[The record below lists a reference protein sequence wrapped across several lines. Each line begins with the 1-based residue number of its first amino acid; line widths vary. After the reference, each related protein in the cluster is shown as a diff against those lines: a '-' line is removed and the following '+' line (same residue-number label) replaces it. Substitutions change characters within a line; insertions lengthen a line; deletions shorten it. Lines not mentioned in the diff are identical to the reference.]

1 LQSDD
6 SSYSQSLAQRK
17 EYIFQPYNAVC
28 RLGSRHK
35 PLYCWYRE
43 MFDFQVLQECFIF
56 YNDSSNIEDKSTD
69 TTPHLVVEVYLHFLL
84 TFGTRRKQVASFM
97 H

>member
-1 LQSDD
+1 
-6 SSYSQSLAQRK
+6 
-17 EYIFQPYNAVC
+17 
-28 RLGSRHK
+28 
-35 PLYCWYRE
+35 